1 MIDMY
6 YIANL
11 HNYKKTKKK
20 KTCFPSRAHVETDR
34 MQKKDRQEQVLFCH
48 IYLTGL
54 SMS

>member
-11 HNYKKTKKK
+11 HNYKKNKKNP
-20 KTCFPSRAHVETDR
+20 CFPSRAHVETDR

-54 SMS
+54 SIS